1 MKYLSKPGT
10 NAKTAK
16 SDKAGEY
23 LTAILYL
30 LPDLELCPMSERAG
44 CAAACLV
51 SAGRGNMKPVREAR
65 RRKSQAFKANP
76 IAFVDQ
82 LKIDIAEHIRYCE
95 RRGKKPAVRLNGTSD
110 IFWEKIKG
118 SNGLTIFEEYPS
130 LQLYDYSKVMTRK
143 VPDNYHLTISYSE
156 ANAKYAAKVAK
167 TDKNIAVVFRDRL
180 PKEFLGRPVINGDKH
195 DLRFLD
201 PTGVVVG
208 LLAKGAAKKDRT
220 NFVIDSKNLA
230 LPV

>member
-30 LPDLELCPMSERAG
+30 LPDSELCPMSERAG
-44 CAAACLV
+44 CAEACLNT
-51 SAGRGNMKPVREAR
+51 AGRGKMHVVQDAR
-65 RRKSQAFKANP
+65 RKKTEAFKANP

-110 IFWEKIKG
+110 IRFEVIAG
-118 SNGLTIFEEYPS
+118 SNCKTLFQEFPDLTF
-130 LQLYDYSKVMTRK
+130 YDYTKLMTRK
-143 VPDNYHLTISYSE
+143 TPDNYHLTVSYSE

-201 PTGVVVG
+201 PPGVIVG
-208 LLAKGAAKKDRT
+208 LLAKGAARKDDT
-220 NFVIDSKNLA
+220 GFVIDSKNLA